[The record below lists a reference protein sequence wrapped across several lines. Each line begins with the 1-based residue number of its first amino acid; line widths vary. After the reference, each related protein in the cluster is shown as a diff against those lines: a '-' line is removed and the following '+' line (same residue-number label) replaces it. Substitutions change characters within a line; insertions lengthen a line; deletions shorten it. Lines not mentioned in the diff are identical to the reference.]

1 MLKGIDFQYD
11 EDAFKGQVQFIQT
24 LNDTLEEE
32 ALELAIS
39 LEDALLDIFGD
50 APPRGDN
57 EFIWSAN
64 PTKNRNA
71 QRYWYAAV
79 NAGRIL
85 TDGKHYIRQ
94 QKPPR
99 GGFVKVEKTD
109 EGFVL
114 IVGNEWDKS
123 SLLYGNLSPTN
134 FDTQLIGHAQTGY
147 QLAQPKYEAARN
159 IFVRELFDRVLTRRF
174 GRN

>member
-1 MLKGIDFQYD
+1 MLKGIDFQFDKGAY
-11 EDAFKGQVQFIQT
+11 KGQVQFIQT
-24 LNDTLEEE
+24 FNDTLEEE
-32 ALELAIS
+32 ALNLAND
-39 LEDALLDIFGD
+39 LEESLLDIYNE

-57 EFIWSAN
+57 KFVWSGDRAAN
-64 PTKNRNA
+64 QRA
-71 QRYWYAAV
+71 QAWWFANV
-79 NAGRIL
+79 NSGRIP

-99 GGFVKVEKTD
+99 GGFVEIERTS

-123 SLLYGNLSPTN
+123 NLIYGTLSPTN
-134 FDTQLIGHAQTGY
+134 FDTRLIGHAQTGW
-147 QLAQPKYEAARN
+147 QLAQPKYEAVRN

-174 GRN
+174 GRA